1 MVIVSI
7 IFKIKCQQRPSNFK
21 MYIELFSVVL
31 KYSVSFVSHVYV
43 LDYQL
48 EGIFVL
54 KVDS

>member
-1 MVIVSI
+1 
-7 IFKIKCQQRPSNFK
+7 